1 MNQSIQAKRKDGEL
15 VKLTLKR
22 LTFEDI
28 DQIMALQDEIV
39 EGLEDQQLYVPSDRE
54 EIQSHFGTEGVLLG
68 YVTEENELAAL
79 AIYLKRGYSP
89 SNYGYDVGLEG
100 EELLKV
106 GQVDTVLVK
115 ADYRGNNLQYRMCS
129 LLEEIAKEF
138 KGKMT
143 IFVDGGIRSGADV
156 FKSLALGADAA
167 VIARPFV
174 TAVFGGGYE
183 GVRSYIQ
190 KIGAELIDA
199 MEMCGVSTLEEITS
213 DCIWRL

>member
-39 EGLEDQQLYVPSDRE
+39 EGLEDKQLYVPSGRE
-54 EIQSHFGTEGVLLG
+54 EIQSHFSTEGVLLG

-129 LLEEIAKEF
+129 LLEEIAKEKQTPILCATASPYNTF
-138 KGKMT
+138 SVNNFLKLGYEVKK
-143 IFVDGGIRSGADV
+143 DKLKYGGLRRYILM
-156 FKSLALGADAA
+156 KSL
-167 VIARPFV
+167 
-174 TAVFGGGYE
+174 Y
-183 GVRSYIQ
+183 
-190 KIGAELIDA
+190 
-199 MEMCGVSTLEEITS
+199 
-213 DCIWRL
+213 

>member
-15 VKLTLKR
+15 VKLALKR

-39 EGLEDQQLYVPSDRE
+39 EGLEDKQLYVPSGRE
-54 EIQSHFGTEGVLLG
+54 EIQSHFSTEGVLLG

-89 SNYGYDVGLEG
+89 SNYGYDVELEG

-129 LLEEIAKEF
+129 LLEEIAKEKQTPILCATASPYNTF
-138 KGKMT
+138 SVNNFLKLGYEVKK
-143 IFVDGGIRSGADV
+143 DKLKYGGLRRYILM
-156 FKSLALGADAA
+156 KSL
-167 VIARPFV
+167 
-174 TAVFGGGYE
+174 Y
-183 GVRSYIQ
+183 
-190 KIGAELIDA
+190 
-199 MEMCGVSTLEEITS
+199 
-213 DCIWRL
+213 

>member
-1 MNQSIQAKRKDGEL
+1 MNQSIQVKRKDGEL

-28 DQIMALQDEIV
+28 DQIMVLQDEIV
-39 EGLEDQQLYVPSDRE
+39 EGLEDKQLYVPSDRE

-129 LLEEIAKEF
+129 LLEEIAKEKQTPILCATASPYNTF
-138 KGKMT
+138 SVNNFLKLGYEVKK
-143 IFVDGGIRSGADV
+143 DKLKYGGLRRYILM
-156 FKSLALGADAA
+156 KSL
-167 VIARPFV
+167 
-174 TAVFGGGYE
+174 Y
-183 GVRSYIQ
+183 
-190 KIGAELIDA
+190 
-199 MEMCGVSTLEEITS
+199 
-213 DCIWRL
+213 